1 MTNTYLTGNPLG
13 SKSPKDLSDNTS
25 NFDELVNSTA
35 PSAYDRFQR
44 RRMTWAGA
52 EYEWQQ
58 FMQNFGFEPVPL
70 VYVDG
75 TPLAV
80 ARETQ
85 LIQRTGSLY
94 KVKLPV
100 FGGFPI
106 TLTGTWAT
114 DAARLVDV
122 GDASLRADLG
132 PGFRQKIDG
141 GFYQPNDLDLTGV
154 TDESAKVLGYLNTFK
169 RVRLP
174 GNNARIKLANL
185 TVPSGCSLIG
195 GGRTDMNRTT
205 KVWAAGGTTILG
217 NIQLTNSKGCVV
229 GAMNIDAFT
238 AGGNAL
244 AGVSSSTSDH
254 YIYEVNT
261 RAADHGQLWE
271 QNATGANRGQGGNI
285 YARDCKHYD
294 GPNGFVSKMKN
305 VTFERCFAYDVTVQA
320 HVAVSDNINGAAIY
334 SRAENTQFIDCGGDG
349 CNIGLTIYSRDAFS
363 SSNAN
368 GVAGTIGTY
377 WRGTHTNV
385 IAGFIHVGLFRP
397 VDAGTTALFNDQV
410 TIDGGQYFNAPV
422 FGVRFDDAARPRV
435 MAGHFQN
442 CLNPIVYGEQCVDPY
457 VSDEVSVFG
466 SINPGV
472 MSPYIVDAG
481 TAAAINVD
489 IVKNLLILQR
499 STLTTVIS
507 LVSSARTRTLR
518 VLIDDNVT
526 TLAIGGRALAG
537 KGSVIDLH
545 WDSTTA
551 AWTVMSGGSQ
561 LPDSEVPFEYA
572 LNLSLFW
579 RSKAAFVQMTG
590 NINLLDVS
598 GSNVPKGT
606 IVTLRLAS
614 ASAFTVNTWSGV
626 TWGSIS
632 PVGPIT
638 AGQNIVIQFYYTGS
652 TFLAMAVNKF

>member
-1 MTNTYLTGNPLG
+1 MTNTYSTGNPLD
-13 SKSPKDLSDNTS
+13 SSAPKDLFDNAS
-25 NFDELVNSTA
+25 NFDEFMNSTA
-35 PSAYDRFQR
+35 PSALDRFNR
-44 RRMTWAGA
+44 RRQTWAGA

-58 FMQNFGFEPVPL
+58 IMQSSFYEPVHL
-70 VYVDG
+70 TYVDG
-75 TPLAV
+75 TPLVV
-80 ARETQ
+80 ARATQ
-85 LIQRTGSLY
+85 LFDRGGSVY
-94 KVKLPV
+94 RIKTPAT
-100 FGGFPI
+100 FPY
-106 TLTGTWAT
+106 TLTGIWAT
-114 DAARLVDV
+114 DLPNVVDV

-141 GFYQPNDLDLTGV
+141 SFYQPNDLDVTGV
-154 TDESAKVLGYLNTFK
+154 TDESAKVLGYLNTYK

-174 GNNARIKLANL
+174 GNSARIKLTNL
-185 TVPSGCSLIG
+185 IVPSGCSLVG
-195 GGRTDMNRTT
+195 GGRTDMNRTS
-205 KVWAAGGTTILG
+205 KVWGAGGTTVLG
-217 NIQLTNSKGCVV
+217 TIQVTGSKGCVV
-229 GAMNIDAFT
+229 GAMNIDAFA

-244 AGVSSSTSDH
+244 AGVSYSTSDH

-271 QNATGANRGQGGNI
+271 QNAAPANRGQGGNI
-285 YARDCKHYD
+285 YVRDCKHYD

-320 HVAVSDNINGAAIY
+320 HVAVSDNINGATTY

-363 SSNAN
+363 TTNAN

-385 IAGFIHVGLFRP
+385 TAGFIHVGLFRP
-397 VDAGTTALFNDQV
+397 IDAGTTALFNDQV

-422 FGVRFDDAARPRV
+422 FGIRFDDAARPRV

-466 SINPGV
+466 SINPGIL
-472 MSPYIVDAG
+472 SPYIVDAG

-489 IVKNLLILQR
+489 IVKTLLILQR
-499 STLTTVIS
+499 TTVTAVTT

-526 TLAIGGRALAG
+526 TLAIGGLALAG

-545 WDSTTA
+545 WDA
-551 AWTVMSGGSQ
+551 NVGWTVMSGGSQ

-598 GSNVPKGT
+598 GANVPKGT

-614 ASAFTVNTWSGV
+614 ASAFNVNSWSGV
-626 TWGSIS
+626 TWGLIT
-632 PVGPIT
+632 PVGAIT
-638 AGQNIVIQFYYTGS
+638 AGQNIVIQFYYTGA
-652 TFLAMAVNKF
+652 TFLAMAVNRY